1 MEMASEPYE
10 LQPLGMDSFVPQS
23 NNPEPHTRLDNMEPV
38 QNTGYMSYPA
48 RPEGGM
54 HPSEPT
60 QLVNNY
66 HNQQQQQH
74 QHQPPQQQQQQ
85 RQHGSLVTDSSALL
99 PLQHPSEP
107 GTLIPEHSLPPQ
119 NAPGYIM
126 SKPDIMN
133 NSTPPVGSNESLT
146 LNTPPPGTL
155 NLSERAPPKHST
167 LAVASTKSRRKHDRV
182 SSFG

>member
-10 LQPLGMDSFVPQS
+10 LQPLGMDSFVPPS
-23 NNPEPHTRLDNMEPV
+23 IKPDSHTRLDNIEPV
-38 QNTGYMSYPA
+38 QNTGYMVYPA

-54 HPSEPT
+54 HPSEPR

-66 HNQQQQQH
+66 HNQQQQQQQHHH
-74 QHQPPQQQQQQ
+74 QLPQQQQQQ
-85 RQHGSLVTDSSALL
+85 QQHGSLVTDSSPLM

-107 GTLIPEHSLPPQ
+107 GNLIPEHSLPPQ
-119 NAPGYIM
+119 NTYIM

-146 LNTPPPGTL
+146 LNTPPPGTP
-155 NLSERAPPKHST
+155 NLSERAPSKHST
-167 LAVASTKSRRKHDRV
+167 LAVASAKSRRKHDRV
-182 SSFG
+182 GSLC